1 MQLHQAIFRQYLW
14 KKIGSEL
21 IWFNERGERNQT
33 KVNSEQNFQAWLC
46 LVFKVGSIVEC
57 TLHMTGHVHYK
68 YVTTQLKNRPG
79 YEARKRSV
87 AFVPVT

>member
-33 KVNSEQNFQAWLC
+33 KVNSEQNFQLY
-46 LVFKVGSIVEC
+46 SICEGMALSGFQSWQHCRVHVTHDRTC
-57 TLHMTGHVHYK
+57 TLQICDYTI
-68 YVTTQLKNRPG
+68 
-79 YEARKRSV
+79 EE
-87 AFVPVT
+87 